1 MSKDKNTRLISA
13 LHKVAEMVGTRKEV
27 NGNDIGLGMQL
38 QYNRCMEEVR
48 IVTDGLFRVVVMG
61 TFTSGKSTLINAL
74 LGSRILPESALPS
87 TAILTFIQFGYDTD
101 DVEIHYRDIVNEDG
115 NVTKGAVE
123 HISKEKFMQTYHYDI
138 ADTEKLSQ
146 MGGIPRFK
154 KVAYS
159 IVRCSLPLVQDGV
172 SIVDTPGLEDKD
184 VATEL
189 ALDIAAKAQAII
201 YVCGERGFAEAD
213 REYFEENFKGNSGNV
228 FFILNKMDNITSDL
242 QRKQAIGRVR
252 YDVKGCFVKA
262 DGSVDEALMSKRVF
276 GLSSL
281 LALDTRRGMTFDED
295 LQKDVPLSEE
305 KQTMKLQRSQF
316 LPFEEALQEFL
327 TTDERCIAQY
337 GKVFR
342 TLLST
347 YNEAVEK
354 VREDLAVYEHE
365 DNLTNEQKAD
375 CQRIINEI
383 ETGLSATEAAFDNC
397 TLKLQN
403 TLALLI
409 RNAIDSVDSTWEM
422 DLATLHEKIR
432 FGMKDYLSLAV
443 SNINVFKS
451 KDERTEDMKR
461 LLQPFS
467 QIIAEHISDKIDRFM
482 EANKTVLQNAIME
495 AEQNVNTNLANV
507 SNLFSQLGDTLTEM
521 PEMGKQEDQDW
532 LQAVISYC
540 VGDASAIVKN
550 CAGGHTAWLE
560 FIRKAMFNGVWQWM
574 VIQIVTGGWGVII
587 CGLIEWLQIKNGK
600 NEMVDRMLTDSKNA
614 ALKEIHAKLDERLRN
629 MNTSIAIKMNEV
641 KNAKCG
647 ESRQRLN
654 DEKGRLEEIE
664 RNMNDNQFNAEQ
676 ERKRTTSIL
685 ASMASEIKSCY
696 LDVFGIPYA
705 EELQQY
711 KIEHLWKE
719 KRYLRNNGTA
729 YKK

>member
-38 QYNRCMEEVR
+38 QYNRCMEEAR

-123 HISKEKFMQTYHYDI
+123 HISKENFMQTYHYDI

-146 MGGIPRFK
+146 TGSIPRFK

-159 IVRCSLPLVQDGV
+159 IVRCSLPLVQYGV

-281 LALDTRRGMTFDED
+281 LALDARRGMTFDED

-327 TTDERCIAQY
+327 TTDERCLAQY

-342 TLLST
+342 TLLCT
-347 YNEAVEK
+347 YNDAVEK
-354 VREDLAVYEHE
+354 VREDLAVYERE

-422 DLATLHEKIR
+422 DLTTLHEKIR

-560 FIRKAMFNGVWQWM
+560 FIRKAVFNGVWQWM

-600 NEMVDRMLTDSKNA
+600 NEMVDRMFTDSKNA

-676 ERKRTTSIL
+676 ERKRTTRIL

-705 EELQQY
+705 EELAT
-711 KIEHLWKE
+711 I
-719 KRYLRNNGTA
+719 
-729 YKK
+729 

>member
-38 QYNRCMEEVR
+38 QYNRCMEEAR

-87 TAILTFIQFGYDTD
+87 TAILTFIQFGCDTD

-123 HISKEKFMQTYHYDI
+123 HISKENFMQTYHYDI
-138 ADTEKLSQ
+138 ADTEKLSLT
-146 MGGIPRFK
+146 GSIPRFK

-159 IVRCSLPLVQDGV
+159 IVRCSLPLVQYGV

-213 REYFEENFKGNSGNV
+213 REYFEENFKGNPGNV
-228 FFILNKMDNITSDL
+228 FFILNKMDNITSDI
-242 QRKQAIGRVR
+242 QRKQALDRVR

-281 LALDTRRGMTFDED
+281 LALDARSGMTFDED

-327 TTDERCIAQY
+327 TTDERCLTQY

-342 TLLST
+342 TLLCT
-347 YNEAVEK
+347 YNDAVEK

-507 SNLFSQLGDTLTEM
+507 SNLFSQLGDTLIEM

-560 FIRKAMFNGVWQWM
+560 FIRKAVFNGVWQWM

-600 NEMVDRMLTDSKNA
+600 NEMVDRMFTDSKNA

-685 ASMASEIKSCY
+685 TSMASEIKSCY

-705 EELQQY
+705 EELAT
-711 KIEHLWKE
+711 I
-719 KRYLRNNGTA
+719 
-729 YKK
+729 

>member
-38 QYNRCMEEVR
+38 QYNRCMEEAR

-123 HISKEKFMQTYHYDI
+123 HISKENFMQTYHYDI

-146 MGGIPRFK
+146 TGSIPRFK

-159 IVRCSLPLVQDGV
+159 IVRCSLPLVQYGV

-213 REYFEENFKGNSGNV
+213 REYFEGNFKGNSGDV

-281 LALDTRRGMTFDED
+281 LALDARRGMTFDED

-327 TTDERCIAQY
+327 TTDERCLAQY

-342 TLLST
+342 TLLCT
-347 YNEAVEK
+347 YNDAVEK
-354 VREDLAVYEHE
+354 VREDLAVYERE
-365 DNLTNEQKAD
+365 DNLSNEQKAD

-560 FIRKAMFNGVWQWM
+560 FIRKAVFNGVWQWM

-600 NEMVDRMLTDSKNA
+600 NEMVDRMFTDSKNA

-676 ERKRTTSIL
+676 ERKRTTRIL

-705 EELQQY
+705 EELAT
-711 KIEHLWKE
+711 I
-719 KRYLRNNGTA
+719 
-729 YKK
+729 

>member
-1 MSKDKNTRLISA
+1 MSKDKNTRLISV
-13 LHKVAEMVGTRKEV
+13 LHKVAEMVGIRKEV

-38 QYNRCMEEVR
+38 QYNRCMEEAR

-61 TFTSGKSTLINAL
+61 TFTSSKSTLINAL

-115 NVTKGAVE
+115 NVTKGTVE
-123 HISKEKFMQTYHYDI
+123 HISKENFIQTYHYDI
-138 ADTEKLSQ
+138 ADNEKLSQ
-146 MGGIPRFK
+146 TGSIPRFK

-213 REYFEENFKGNSGNV
+213 REYFEENFKGNPGNV
-228 FFILNKMDNITSDL
+228 FFILNKMDNITSDI
-242 QRKQAIGRVR
+242 QRKQALDRVR

-281 LALDTRRGMTFDED
+281 LALDARRGMTFDED

-342 TLLST
+342 TLLCT
-347 YNEAVEK
+347 YNDAVEK

-560 FIRKAMFNGVWQWM
+560 FIRKAVFNGVWQWM

-647 ESRQRLN
+647 ENRQRLN
-654 DEKGRLEEIE
+654 DEKGRMEEIE
-664 RNMNDNQFNAEQ
+664 RNMNDNQFNAER

-705 EELQQY
+705 EELAT
-711 KIEHLWKE
+711 I
-719 KRYLRNNGTA
+719 
-729 YKK
+729 

>member
-13 LHKVAEMVGTRKEV
+13 LHKVAEMVGARKEV
-27 NGNDIGLGMQL
+27 NGNNIGLGMQL
-38 QYNRCMEEVR
+38 QYNRCMEEAR
-48 IVTDGLFRVVVMG
+48 MVTDGLFRVVVMG

-87 TAILTFIQFGYDTD
+87 TAILTFIQFGCDTD

-146 MGGIPRFK
+146 TGGIPRFK

-281 LALDTRRGMTFDED
+281 LALDARRGMTFDED

-342 TLLST
+342 TLLCT
-347 YNEAVEK
+347 YNDAVEK

-383 ETGLSATEAAFDNC
+383 ETGLPATEAAFDNC

-560 FIRKAMFNGVWQWM
+560 FIRKAVFNGVWQWM
-574 VIQIVTGGWGVII
+574 VIQIVTCGWGVII

-705 EELQQY
+705 EELAT
-711 KIEHLWKE
+711 I
-719 KRYLRNNGTA
+719 
-729 YKK
+729 

>member
-281 LALDTRRGMTFDED
+281 LALDARRGITFDED

-409 RNAIDSVDSTWEM
+409 RNAINSVDSTWEI

-467 QIIAEHISDKIDRFM
+467 QIIAEYISDKIDRFM

-560 FIRKAMFNGVWQWM
+560 FIRKAVFNGVWQWM

-705 EELQQY
+705 EELAT
-711 KIEHLWKE
+711 I
-719 KRYLRNNGTA
+719 
-729 YKK
+729 

>member
-38 QYNRCMEEVR
+38 QYNRCMEEAR

-101 DVEIHYRDIVNEDG
+101 NVEIHYRDIVNEDG

-123 HISKEKFMQTYHYDI
+123 HISKENFMQTYHYDI

-146 MGGIPRFK
+146 TGSIPRFK

-159 IVRCSLPLVQDGV
+159 IVRCSLPLVQYGV

-213 REYFEENFKGNSGNV
+213 REYFEENFKGNPGNV
-228 FFILNKMDNITSDL
+228 FFILNKMDNITSDI
-242 QRKQAIGRVR
+242 QRKQALDRVR

-281 LALDTRRGMTFDED
+281 LALDARRGMTFDED

-342 TLLST
+342 TLLCT
-347 YNEAVEK
+347 YNDAVEK

-432 FGMKDYLSLAV
+432 FGMKDYLSLAA

-461 LLQPFS
+461 LQQPFS

-560 FIRKAMFNGVWQWM
+560 FIRKAVFNGVWQWM

-705 EELQQY
+705 EELAT
-711 KIEHLWKE
+711 I
-719 KRYLRNNGTA
+719 
-729 YKK
+729 

>member
-27 NGNDIGLGMQL
+27 NGNDIGLGMLL
-38 QYNRCMEEVR
+38 QYNRCMEEAR

-115 NVTKGAVE
+115 NVNKGAVE
-123 HISKEKFMQTYHYDI
+123 HISKENFMQTYHYDI

-146 MGGIPRFK
+146 TGSIPRFK

-159 IVRCSLPLVQDGV
+159 IVRCSLPLVQYGV

-281 LALDTRRGMTFDED
+281 LALDARRGMTFDED

-342 TLLST
+342 TLLCT
-347 YNEAVEK
+347 YNDAVEK
-354 VREDLAVYEHE
+354 VHEDLAVYEHE

-383 ETGLSATEAAFDNC
+383 ETGLPATEAAFDNC

-560 FIRKAMFNGVWQWM
+560 FIRKAVFNGVWQWM

-647 ESRQRLN
+647 ESRQQLN

-705 EELQQY
+705 EELAT
-711 KIEHLWKE
+711 I
-719 KRYLRNNGTA
+719 
-729 YKK
+729 

>member
-38 QYNRCMEEVR
+38 QYNRCMEEAR

-115 NVTKGAVE
+115 NVTKGTVE
-123 HISKEKFMQTYHYDI
+123 HISKENFIQTYHYDI
-138 ADTEKLSQ
+138 ADNEKLSQ
-146 MGGIPRFK
+146 TGSIPRFK

-213 REYFEENFKGNSGNV
+213 REYFEENFKGNPGNV
-228 FFILNKMDNITSDL
+228 FFILNKMDNITSDI
-242 QRKQAIGRVR
+242 QRKQALDRVR

-281 LALDTRRGMTFDED
+281 LALDARRGMTFDED

-342 TLLST
+342 TLLCT
-347 YNEAVEK
+347 YNDAVEK

-560 FIRKAMFNGVWQWM
+560 FIRKAVFNGVWQWM

-647 ESRQRLN
+647 ENRQRLN
-654 DEKGRLEEIE
+654 DEKGRMEEIE
-664 RNMNDNQFNAEQ
+664 RNMNDNQFNAER

-705 EELQQY
+705 EELAT
-711 KIEHLWKE
+711 I
-719 KRYLRNNGTA
+719 
-729 YKK
+729 

>member
-13 LHKVAEMVGTRKEV
+13 LHKVAEMVGARKEV
-27 NGNDIGLGMQL
+27 NGNNIGLGMQL
-38 QYNRCMEEVR
+38 QYNRCMEEAR
-48 IVTDGLFRVVVMG
+48 MVTDGLFRVVVMG

-87 TAILTFIQFGYDTD
+87 TAILTFIQFGCDTD

-138 ADTEKLSQ
+138 ANTEKLSQ

-281 LALDTRRGMTFDED
+281 LALDARRGMTFDED

-342 TLLST
+342 TLLCT
-347 YNEAVEK
+347 YNDAVEK
-354 VREDLAVYEHE
+354 VHEDLAVYEHE

-383 ETGLSATEAAFDNC
+383 ETGLPATEATFDNC

-403 TLALLI
+403 ILALLI

-507 SNLFSQLGDTLTEM
+507 SNLFSQLGDTLIEM

-560 FIRKAMFNGVWQWM
+560 FIRKAVFNGVWQWM

-705 EELQQY
+705 EELAT
-711 KIEHLWKE
+711 I
-719 KRYLRNNGTA
+719 
-729 YKK
+729 

>member
-38 QYNRCMEEVR
+38 QYNRCMEEAR

-115 NVTKGAVE
+115 NVTKGTVE
-123 HISKEKFMQTYHYDI
+123 HISKENFIQTYHYDI

-146 MGGIPRFK
+146 TGSIPRFK

-159 IVRCSLPLVQDGV
+159 IVRCSLPLVQYGV

-213 REYFEENFKGNSGNV
+213 REYFEENFKGNPGNV
-228 FFILNKMDNITSDL
+228 FFILNKLDNITSDI
-242 QRKQAIGRVR
+242 QRKQALDRVR

-262 DGSVDEALMSKRVF
+262 DGSVDKALMSKRVF

-281 LALDTRRGMTFDED
+281 LALDARRGMTFDED

-342 TLLST
+342 TLLCT
-347 YNEAVEK
+347 YNDAVEK

-409 RNAIDSVDSTWEM
+409 RNAIDSVDSTWEV

-560 FIRKAMFNGVWQWM
+560 FIRKAVFNGVWQWM

-614 ALKEIHAKLDERLRN
+614 ALKEIHAKLDKRLRN

-705 EELQQY
+705 EELAT
-711 KIEHLWKE
+711 I
-719 KRYLRNNGTA
+719 
-729 YKK
+729 

>member
-1 MSKDKNTRLISA
+1 MSKDKNTRLISV
-13 LHKVAEMVGTRKEV
+13 LHKVAEMVGIRKEV

-38 QYNRCMEEVR
+38 QYNRCMEEAR

-115 NVTKGAVE
+115 NVTKGTVE
-123 HISKEKFMQTYHYDI
+123 HISKENFIQTYHYDI
-138 ADTEKLSQ
+138 ADNEKLSQ
-146 MGGIPRFK
+146 TGSIPRFK

-201 YVCGERGFAEAD
+201 YVCGERGVAEAD
-213 REYFEENFKGNSGNV
+213 REYFEENFKGNPGNV
-228 FFILNKMDNITSDL
+228 FFILNKMDNITSDI
-242 QRKQAIGRVR
+242 QRKQALDRVR

-281 LALDTRRGMTFDED
+281 LALDARRGMTFDED

-342 TLLST
+342 TLLCT
-347 YNEAVEK
+347 YNDAVEK

-560 FIRKAMFNGVWQWM
+560 FIRKAVFNGVWQWM

-647 ESRQRLN
+647 ENRQRLN
-654 DEKGRLEEIE
+654 DEKGRMEEIE
-664 RNMNDNQFNAEQ
+664 RNMNDNQFNAER

-705 EELQQY
+705 EELAT
-711 KIEHLWKE
+711 I
-719 KRYLRNNGTA
+719 
-729 YKK
+729 

>member
-13 LHKVAEMVGTRKEV
+13 LHKVAEMVGARKEV
-27 NGNDIGLGMQL
+27 NGNNIGLGMQL
-38 QYNRCMEEVR
+38 QYNRCMEEAR
-48 IVTDGLFRVVVMG
+48 MVTDGLFRVVVMG

-87 TAILTFIQFGYDTD
+87 TAILTFIQFGCDTD

-262 DGSVDEALMSKRVF
+262 DGFVDEALMSKRVF

-281 LALDTRRGMTFDED
+281 LALDARRGMTFDED

-342 TLLST
+342 TLLCT
-347 YNEAVEK
+347 YNDAVEK
-354 VREDLAVYEHE
+354 VHEDLAVYEHE

-383 ETGLSATEAAFDNC
+383 ETGLPATEAAFDNC

-560 FIRKAMFNGVWQWM
+560 FIRKAVFNGVWQWM

-705 EELQQY
+705 EELAT
-711 KIEHLWKE
+711 I
-719 KRYLRNNGTA
+719 
-729 YKK
+729 

>member
-13 LHKVAEMVGTRKEV
+13 LHKVAEMVGARKEV
-27 NGNDIGLGMQL
+27 NGNNIGLGMQL
-38 QYNRCMEEVR
+38 QYNRCMEEAR
-48 IVTDGLFRVVVMG
+48 MVTDGLFRVVVMG

-87 TAILTFIQFGYDTD
+87 TAILTFIQFGCDTD

-123 HISKEKFMQTYHYDI
+123 HISKEKFMQTYHYEI

-281 LALDTRRGMTFDED
+281 LALDARRGMTFDED

-342 TLLST
+342 TLLCT
-347 YNEAVEK
+347 YNDAVEK

-383 ETGLSATEAAFDNC
+383 ETGLPATEAAFDNC

-521 PEMGKQEDQDW
+521 PEIGKQEDQDW

-560 FIRKAMFNGVWQWM
+560 FIRKAVFNGVWQWM

-705 EELQQY
+705 EELAT
-711 KIEHLWKE
+711 I
-719 KRYLRNNGTA
+719 
-729 YKK
+729 

>member
-38 QYNRCMEEVR
+38 QYNRCMEEAR

-123 HISKEKFMQTYHYDI
+123 HISKENFMQTYHYDI

-146 MGGIPRFK
+146 TGSIPRFK

-159 IVRCSLPLVQDGV
+159 IVRCSLPLVQYGV

-262 DGSVDEALMSKRVF
+262 DGSVDAALMSKRVF

-281 LALDTRRGMTFDED
+281 LALDARRGMTFDED

-327 TTDERCIAQY
+327 TTDERCLAQY

-342 TLLST
+342 TLLCT
-347 YNEAVEK
+347 YNDAVEK

-560 FIRKAMFNGVWQWM
+560 FIRKAVFNGVWQWM

-600 NEMVDRMLTDSKNA
+600 NEMVDRMFTDSKNA

-641 KNAKCG
+641 KNTKCG

-676 ERKRTTSIL
+676 ERKRTTRIL

-705 EELQQY
+705 EELAT
-711 KIEHLWKE
+711 I
-719 KRYLRNNGTA
+719 
-729 YKK
+729 

>member
-38 QYNRCMEEVR
+38 QYNRCMEEAR

-123 HISKEKFMQTYHYDI
+123 HISKENFMQTYHYDI

-146 MGGIPRFK
+146 TGSIPRFK

-159 IVRCSLPLVQDGV
+159 IVRCSLPLVQYGV

-201 YVCGERGFAEAD
+201 YVCGERGIAEAD

-281 LALDTRRGMTFDED
+281 LALDARRGMTFDED

-327 TTDERCIAQY
+327 TTDERCLAQY

-342 TLLST
+342 TLLCT
-347 YNEAVEK
+347 YNDAVEK

-495 AEQNVNTNLANV
+495 AEQNVNTNLGNV

-560 FIRKAMFNGVWQWM
+560 FIRKAVFNGVWQWM

-600 NEMVDRMLTDSKNA
+600 NEMVDRMFTDSKNA

-676 ERKRTTSIL
+676 ERKRTTRIL

-705 EELQQY
+705 EELAT
-711 KIEHLWKE
+711 I
-719 KRYLRNNGTA
+719 
-729 YKK
+729 

>member
-38 QYNRCMEEVR
+38 QYNRCMEEAR

-123 HISKEKFMQTYHYDI
+123 HISKENFMQTYHYDI

-146 MGGIPRFK
+146 TGSIPRFK

-159 IVRCSLPLVQDGV
+159 IVRCSLPLVQYGV

-213 REYFEENFKGNSGNV
+213 REYFEENFKGNPGNV
-228 FFILNKMDNITSDL
+228 FFILNKMDNITSDI
-242 QRKQAIGRVR
+242 QRKQALDRVR

-281 LALDTRRGMTFDED
+281 LALDARRGMTFDED

-316 LPFEEALQEFL
+316 LPFEEALLEFL
-327 TTDERCIAQY
+327 ATDERCIAQY

-347 YNEAVEK
+347 YNEAVDK
-354 VREDLAVYEHE
+354 VRENLAVYEHE
-365 DNLTNEQKAD
+365 DKLTNEQKAD

-409 RNAIDSVDSTWEM
+409 RNAIDSVDSTWEV

-560 FIRKAMFNGVWQWM
+560 FIRKAVFNGVWQWM

-600 NEMVDRMLTDSKNA
+600 NEMIDRMLTDSKNA

-696 LDVFGIPYA
+696 LDVFGIPNA
-705 EELQQY
+705 EELAT
-711 KIEHLWKE
+711 I
-719 KRYLRNNGTA
+719 
-729 YKK
+729 

>member
-38 QYNRCMEEVR
+38 QYNRCMEEAR

-123 HISKEKFMQTYHYDI
+123 HISKENFMQTYHYDI

-146 MGGIPRFK
+146 TGSIPRFK

-159 IVRCSLPLVQDGV
+159 IVRCSLPLVQYGV

-213 REYFEENFKGNSGNV
+213 REYFEENFKGNPGNV
-228 FFILNKMDNITSDL
+228 FFILNKLDNITSDI
-242 QRKQAIGRVR
+242 QRKQALDRVR

-281 LALDTRRGMTFDED
+281 LALDARRGMTFDED

-327 TTDERCIAQY
+327 TTDERCLAQY

-342 TLLST
+342 TLLCT
-347 YNEAVEK
+347 YNDAVDK

-560 FIRKAMFNGVWQWM
+560 FIRKAVFNGVWQWM

-705 EELQQY
+705 EELAT
-711 KIEHLWKE
+711 I
-719 KRYLRNNGTA
+719 
-729 YKK
+729 

>member
-13 LHKVAEMVGTRKEV
+13 LHKVAEMVGTSKEV

-38 QYNRCMEEVR
+38 QYNRCMEEAR

-123 HISKEKFMQTYHYDI
+123 HISKENFMQTYHYDI

-146 MGGIPRFK
+146 TGSIPRFK

-159 IVRCSLPLVQDGV
+159 IVRCSLPLVQYGV

-228 FFILNKMDNITSDL
+228 FFILNKMDNIISDL

-281 LALDTRRGMTFDED
+281 LALDARRGMTFDED

-327 TTDERCIAQY
+327 TTDERCLAQY

-342 TLLST
+342 TLLCT
-347 YNEAVEK
+347 YNDAVEK

-365 DNLTNEQKAD
+365 DNLTNEQKTD

-521 PEMGKQEDQDW
+521 PEMGKQEDQDL

-560 FIRKAMFNGVWQWM
+560 FIRKAVFNGVWQWM

-654 DEKGRLEEIE
+654 DEKDRLEEIE

-705 EELQQY
+705 EELAT
-711 KIEHLWKE
+711 I
-719 KRYLRNNGTA
+719 
-729 YKK
+729 

>member
-1 MSKDKNTRLISA
+1 MSKNKNTRLISA
-13 LHKVAEMVGTRKEV
+13 LHKVAEMVGARKEV

-38 QYNRCMEEVR
+38 QYNRCMEEAR
-48 IVTDGLFRVVVMG
+48 MVTDGLFRVVVMG

-87 TAILTFIQFGYDTD
+87 TAILTFIQFGCDTD

-228 FFILNKMDNITSDL
+228 FFILNKMDNIISDL

-281 LALDTRRGMTFDED
+281 LALDARRGMTFDED

-327 TTDERCIAQY
+327 TTDERCLAQY

-342 TLLST
+342 TLLCT
-347 YNEAVEK
+347 YNDAVEK
-354 VREDLAVYEHE
+354 VREDLAVYEHK

-560 FIRKAMFNGVWQWM
+560 FIRKAVFNGVWQWM

-600 NEMVDRMLTDSKNA
+600 NEMVDRMFTDSKNA

-696 LDVFGIPYA
+696 LDIFGIPYA
-705 EELQQY
+705 EELAT
-711 KIEHLWKE
+711 I
-719 KRYLRNNGTA
+719 
-729 YKK
+729 

>member
-38 QYNRCMEEVR
+38 QYNRCMEEAR
-48 IVTDGLFRVVVMG
+48 IVTDGLFRVAVMG

-123 HISKEKFMQTYHYDI
+123 HISKENFMQTYHYDI

-146 MGGIPRFK
+146 TGSIPRFK

-159 IVRCSLPLVQDGV
+159 IVRCSLPLVQYGV

-213 REYFEENFKGNSGNV
+213 REYFEENFKGNPGNV
-228 FFILNKMDNITSDL
+228 FFILNKLDNITSDI
-242 QRKQAIGRVR
+242 QRKQALDRVR

-281 LALDTRRGMTFDED
+281 LALDARRGMTFDED

-327 TTDERCIAQY
+327 TTDERCLAQY

-342 TLLST
+342 TLLCT
-347 YNEAVEK
+347 YNDAVEK

-560 FIRKAMFNGVWQWM
+560 FIRKAVFNGVWQWM

-705 EELQQY
+705 EELAT
-711 KIEHLWKE
+711 I
-719 KRYLRNNGTA
+719 
-729 YKK
+729 

>member
-38 QYNRCMEEVR
+38 QYNRCMEEAR

-115 NVTKGAVE
+115 NVTKGTVE
-123 HISKEKFMQTYHYDI
+123 HISKENFIQTYHYDI

-146 MGGIPRFK
+146 TGSIPRFK

-159 IVRCSLPLVQDGV
+159 IVRCSLPLVQYGV

-213 REYFEENFKGNSGNV
+213 REYFEENFKGNPGNV
-228 FFILNKMDNITSDL
+228 FFILNKLDNITSDI
-242 QRKQAIGRVR
+242 QRKQALDRVR

-281 LALDTRRGMTFDED
+281 LALDARRGMTFDED

-342 TLLST
+342 TLLCT
-347 YNEAVEK
+347 YNDAVEK

-409 RNAIDSVDSTWEM
+409 RNAIDSVDSTWEV

-560 FIRKAMFNGVWQWM
+560 FIRKAVFNGVWQWM

-705 EELQQY
+705 EELAT
-711 KIEHLWKE
+711 I
-719 KRYLRNNGTA
+719 
-729 YKK
+729 

>member
-13 LHKVAEMVGTRKEV
+13 LHKVAEMVGARKEV
-27 NGNDIGLGMQL
+27 NGNNIGLGMQL
-38 QYNRCMEEVR
+38 QYNRCIEEAR
-48 IVTDGLFRVVVMG
+48 MVTDGLFRVVVMG

-115 NVTKGAVE
+115 NVTKGTVE
-123 HISKEKFMQTYHYDI
+123 HISKENFIQTYHYDI
-138 ADTEKLSQ
+138 ADNEKLSQ
-146 MGGIPRFK
+146 TGSIPRFK

-213 REYFEENFKGNSGNV
+213 REYFEENFKGNPGNV
-228 FFILNKMDNITSDL
+228 FFILNKMDNITSDI
-242 QRKQAIGRVR
+242 QRKQALDRVR

-281 LALDTRRGMTFDED
+281 LALDARRGMTFDED

-342 TLLST
+342 TLLCT
-347 YNEAVEK
+347 YNDAVEK

-560 FIRKAMFNGVWQWM
+560 FIRKAVFNGVWQWM

-600 NEMVDRMLTDSKNA
+600 NEMVDRMFTDSKNA

-654 DEKGRLEEIE
+654 DEKSRLEEIE

-705 EELQQY
+705 EELAT
-711 KIEHLWKE
+711 I
-719 KRYLRNNGTA
+719 
-729 YKK
+729 

>member
-1 MSKDKNTRLISA
+1 MSKDKNTRLISV
-13 LHKVAEMVGTRKEV
+13 LHKVAEMVGIRKEV

-38 QYNRCMEEVR
+38 QYNRCMEEAR

-115 NVTKGAVE
+115 NVTKGTVE
-123 HISKEKFMQTYHYDI
+123 HISKENFIQTYHYDI
-138 ADTEKLSQ
+138 ADNEKLSQ
-146 MGGIPRFK
+146 TGSIPRFK

-159 IVRCSLPLVQDGV
+159 IVRFSLPLVQDGV

-213 REYFEENFKGNSGNV
+213 REYFEENFKGNPGNV
-228 FFILNKMDNITSDL
+228 FFILNKMDNITSDI
-242 QRKQAIGRVR
+242 QRKQALDRVR

-281 LALDTRRGMTFDED
+281 LALDARRGMTFDED

-342 TLLST
+342 TLLCT
-347 YNEAVEK
+347 YNDAVEK

-560 FIRKAMFNGVWQWM
+560 FIRKAVFNGVWQWM

-647 ESRQRLN
+647 ENRQRLN
-654 DEKGRLEEIE
+654 DEKGRMEEIE
-664 RNMNDNQFNAEQ
+664 RNMNDNQFNAER

-705 EELQQY
+705 EELAT
-711 KIEHLWKE
+711 I
-719 KRYLRNNGTA
+719 
-729 YKK
+729 

>member
-13 LHKVAEMVGTRKEV
+13 LHKVAEMVGTSKEV

-38 QYNRCMEEVR
+38 QYNRCMEEAR

-123 HISKEKFMQTYHYDI
+123 HISKENFMQTYHYDI

-146 MGGIPRFK
+146 TGSIPRFK

-159 IVRCSLPLVQDGV
+159 IVRCSLPLVQYGV

-213 REYFEENFKGNSGNV
+213 REYFEENFKGNPGNV
-228 FFILNKMDNITSDL
+228 FFILNKLDNITSDI
-242 QRKQAIGRVR
+242 QRKQALDRVR

-281 LALDTRRGMTFDED
+281 LALDARRGMTFDED

-327 TTDERCIAQY
+327 TTDERCLAQY

-342 TLLST
+342 TLLCT
-347 YNEAVEK
+347 YNDAVEK

-365 DNLTNEQKAD
+365 DNLTNEQKTD

-560 FIRKAMFNGVWQWM
+560 FIRKAVFNGVWQWM

-705 EELQQY
+705 EELAT
-711 KIEHLWKE
+711 I
-719 KRYLRNNGTA
+719 
-729 YKK
+729 

>member
-1 MSKDKNTRLISA
+1 MSKDKNTRLISV
-13 LHKVAEMVGTRKEV
+13 LHKVAEMVGIRKEV

-38 QYNRCMEEVR
+38 QYNRCMEEAR

-115 NVTKGAVE
+115 NVTKGTVE
-123 HISKEKFMQTYHYDI
+123 HISKENFIQTYHYDI
-138 ADTEKLSQ
+138 ADNEKLSQ
-146 MGGIPRFK
+146 TGSIPRFK

-213 REYFEENFKGNSGNV
+213 REYFEENFKGNPGNV
-228 FFILNKMDNITSDL
+228 FFILNKMDNITSDI
-242 QRKQAIGRVR
+242 QRKQALDRVR

-281 LALDTRRGMTFDED
+281 LALDARRGMTFNED

-342 TLLST
+342 TLLCT
-347 YNEAVEK
+347 YNDAVEK

-403 TLALLI
+403 TLVLLI

-451 KDERTEDMKR
+451 KDERTKDMKR

-482 EANKTVLQNAIME
+482 EANKTVLQNVIME

-507 SNLFSQLGDTLTEM
+507 SNLLSQLGDTLTEM

-560 FIRKAMFNGVWQWM
+560 FIRKAVFNGVWQWM

-647 ESRQRLN
+647 ENRQRLN
-654 DEKGRLEEIE
+654 DEKGRMEEIE
-664 RNMNDNQFNAEQ
+664 RNMNDNQFNAER

-705 EELQQY
+705 EELAT
-711 KIEHLWKE
+711 I
-719 KRYLRNNGTA
+719 
-729 YKK
+729 

>member
-38 QYNRCMEEVR
+38 QYNRCMEEAR

-123 HISKEKFMQTYHYDI
+123 HISKENFMQTYHYDI

-146 MGGIPRFK
+146 TGSIPRFK

-159 IVRCSLPLVQDGV
+159 IVRCSLPLVQYGV

-213 REYFEENFKGNSGNV
+213 REYFEENFKGNPGNV
-228 FFILNKMDNITSDL
+228 FFILNKLDNITSDI
-242 QRKQAIGRVR
+242 QRKQALDRVR

-281 LALDTRRGMTFDED
+281 LALDARRGMTFDED

-327 TTDERCIAQY
+327 TTDERCLAQY

-342 TLLST
+342 TLLCT
-347 YNEAVEK
+347 YNDAVEK

-560 FIRKAMFNGVWQWM
+560 FIRKAVFNGVWQWM

-614 ALKEIHAKLDERLRN
+614 ALMEIHAKLDERLRN

-705 EELQQY
+705 EELAT
-711 KIEHLWKE
+711 I
-719 KRYLRNNGTA
+719 
-729 YKK
+729 

>member
-38 QYNRCMEEVR
+38 QYNRCMEEAR

-87 TAILTFIQFGYDTD
+87 TAILTFIQFGYYTD

-123 HISKEKFMQTYHYDI
+123 HISKENFMQTYHYDI

-146 MGGIPRFK
+146 TGSIPRFK

-159 IVRCSLPLVQDGV
+159 IVRCSLPLVQYGV

-213 REYFEENFKGNSGNV
+213 REYFEENFKGNPGNV
-228 FFILNKMDNITSDL
+228 FFILNKMDNITSDI
-242 QRKQAIGRVR
+242 QRKQALDRVR

-281 LALDTRRGMTFDED
+281 LALDARRGMTFDED

-316 LPFEEALQEFL
+316 LPFEEALLEFL
-327 TTDERCIAQY
+327 ATDERCIAQY

-347 YNEAVEK
+347 YNEAVDK
-354 VREDLAVYEHE
+354 VRENLAVYEHE
-365 DNLTNEQKAD
+365 DKLTNEQKAD

-409 RNAIDSVDSTWEM
+409 RNAIDSVDSTWEV

-532 LQAVISYC
+532 LPAVISYC

-560 FIRKAMFNGVWQWM
+560 FIRKAVFNGVWQWM

-600 NEMVDRMLTDSKNA
+600 NEMIDRMLTDSKNA

-705 EELQQY
+705 EELAT
-711 KIEHLWKE
+711 I
-719 KRYLRNNGTA
+719 
-729 YKK
+729 

>member
-13 LHKVAEMVGTRKEV
+13 LHKVAEMVGARKEV
-27 NGNDIGLGMQL
+27 NGNNIGLGMQL
-38 QYNRCMEEVR
+38 QYNRCIEEAR
-48 IVTDGLFRVVVMG
+48 MVTDGLFRVVVMG

-87 TAILTFIQFGYDTD
+87 TAILTFIQFGCDTD

-228 FFILNKMDNITSDL
+228 FFILNKMDNITSDI

-281 LALDTRRGMTFDED
+281 LALDARRGKTFDED

-327 TTDERCIAQY
+327 TTDERCLAQY

-342 TLLST
+342 TLLCT
-347 YNEAVEK
+347 YNDAVEK
-354 VREDLAVYEHE
+354 VRDDLAVYEHE
-365 DNLTNEQKAD
+365 DNLTNEQKAE

-432 FGMKDYLSLAV
+432 FGMKDYLSLAA

-467 QIIAEHISDKIDRFM
+467 QIIAEHISYKIDRFM
-482 EANKTVLQNAIME
+482 EANKTVLQNAISE
-495 AEQNVNTNLANV
+495 AERNVNTNLANV

-560 FIRKAMFNGVWQWM
+560 FIRKAVFNGVWQWM

-600 NEMVDRMLTDSKNA
+600 NEMVDRMFTDSKNA

-654 DEKGRLEEIE
+654 DEKSRLEEIE

-705 EELQQY
+705 EELAT
-711 KIEHLWKE
+711 I
-719 KRYLRNNGTA
+719 
-729 YKK
+729 

>member
-27 NGNDIGLGMQL
+27 NGNNIGLGMQL
-38 QYNRCMEEVR
+38 QYNRCMEEAR

-123 HISKEKFMQTYHYDI
+123 HISKENFMQTYHYDI

-146 MGGIPRFK
+146 TGSIPRFK

-159 IVRCSLPLVQDGV
+159 IVRCSLPLVQYGV

-213 REYFEENFKGNSGNV
+213 REYFEENFKGNPGNV
-228 FFILNKMDNITSDL
+228 FFFLNKLDNITSDI
-242 QRKQAIGRVR
+242 QRKQALDRVR

-281 LALDTRRGMTFDED
+281 LALDARRGMTFDED

-327 TTDERCIAQY
+327 TTDERCLAQY

-342 TLLST
+342 TLLCT
-347 YNEAVEK
+347 YNDAVEK

-409 RNAIDSVDSTWEM
+409 RNAIDSVDSTWET

-560 FIRKAMFNGVWQWM
+560 FIRKAVFNGVWQWM

-705 EELQQY
+705 EELAT
-711 KIEHLWKE
+711 I
-719 KRYLRNNGTA
+719 
-729 YKK
+729 

>member
-38 QYNRCMEEVR
+38 QYNRCMEEAR

-123 HISKEKFMQTYHYDI
+123 HISKENFMQTYHYDI

-146 MGGIPRFK
+146 TGSIPRFK

-159 IVRCSLPLVQDGV
+159 IVRYSLPLVQYGV

-213 REYFEENFKGNSGNV
+213 REFFEENFKGNSGNV

-281 LALDTRRGMTFDED
+281 LALDARRGMTFDED

-327 TTDERCIAQY
+327 TTDERCLAQY

-342 TLLST
+342 TLLCT
-347 YNEAVEK
+347 YNDAVEK

-383 ETGLSATEAAFDNC
+383 ETGLSATETAFDNC

-409 RNAIDSVDSTWEM
+409 RNAIDSVDSTWEV

-550 CAGGHTAWLE
+550 CAGGHTAWLV
-560 FIRKAMFNGVWQWM
+560 FIRKAVFNGVWQWM

-705 EELQQY
+705 RGRQT
-711 KIEHLWKE
+711 I
-719 KRYLRNNGTA
+719 
-729 YKK
+729 

>member
-13 LHKVAEMVGTRKEV
+13 LHKVAEMVGARKEV
-27 NGNDIGLGMQL
+27 NGNNIGLGMQL
-38 QYNRCMEEVR
+38 QYNRCMEEAR
-48 IVTDGLFRVVVMG
+48 MVTDGLFRVVVMG
-61 TFTSGKSTLINAL
+61 TFTSGKSSLINAL

-87 TAILTFIQFGYDTD
+87 TAILTFIQFGCDTE

-115 NVTKGAVE
+115 NVTKGAME

-189 ALDIAAKAQAII
+189 ALDIAAKAQTII
-201 YVCGERGFAEAD
+201 YVCGERGFAETD

-228 FFILNKMDNITSDL
+228 FFILNKMDNITSDI

-281 LALDTRRGMTFDED
+281 LALDARRGMTFDED

-327 TTDERCIAQY
+327 TTDERCLAQY

-342 TLLST
+342 TLLCT
-347 YNEAVEK
+347 YNDAVEK
-354 VREDLAVYEHE
+354 VRDDLAVYEHE
-365 DNLTNEQKAD
+365 DNLTNEQKAE

-432 FGMKDYLSLAV
+432 FGMKDYLSLAA

-467 QIIAEHISDKIDRFM
+467 QIIAELISYKIDRFM
-482 EANKTVLQNAIME
+482 EANKTVLQNAISE
-495 AEQNVNTNLANV
+495 AERNVNTNLANV

-521 PEMGKQEDQDW
+521 PEMGKQEDHDW

-560 FIRKAMFNGVWQWM
+560 FIRKAVFNGVWQWM

-600 NEMVDRMLTDSKNA
+600 NEMVDRMFTDSKNA

-654 DEKGRLEEIE
+654 DEKSRLEEIE

-705 EELQQY
+705 EELAT
-711 KIEHLWKE
+711 I
-719 KRYLRNNGTA
+719 
-729 YKK
+729 

>member
-38 QYNRCMEEVR
+38 QYNRCMEEAR

-123 HISKEKFMQTYHYDI
+123 HISKENFMQTYHYDI

-146 MGGIPRFK
+146 TGSIPRFK

-159 IVRCSLPLVQDGV
+159 IVRCSLPLVQYGV

-281 LALDTRRGMTFDED
+281 LALDARRGMTFDED

-451 KDERTEDMKR
+451 KVERTEDMKR

-560 FIRKAMFNGVWQWM
+560 FIRKAVFNGVWQWM

-705 EELQQY
+705 EELAT
-711 KIEHLWKE
+711 I
-719 KRYLRNNGTA
+719 
-729 YKK
+729 

>member
-1 MSKDKNTRLISA
+1 MSKDKNTRLISV
-13 LHKVAEMVGTRKEV
+13 LHKVAEMVGIRKEV

-38 QYNRCMEEVR
+38 QYNRCMEEAR

-115 NVTKGAVE
+115 NVTKGTVE
-123 HISKEKFMQTYHYDI
+123 HISKENFIQTYHYDI
-138 ADTEKLSQ
+138 ADNEKLSQ
-146 MGGIPRFK
+146 TGSIPRFK

-213 REYFEENFKGNSGNV
+213 REYFEENFKGNPGNV
-228 FFILNKMDNITSDL
+228 FFILNKMDNITSDI
-242 QRKQAIGRVR
+242 QRKQALDRVR

-281 LALDTRRGMTFDED
+281 LALDARRGMTFDED

-342 TLLST
+342 TLLCT
-347 YNEAVEK
+347 YNDAVEK

-560 FIRKAMFNGVWQWM
+560 FIRKAVFNGVWQWM

-647 ESRQRLN
+647 ENRQRLN
-654 DEKGRLEEIE
+654 DEKGRMEEIE
-664 RNMNDNQFNAEQ
+664 RNMNDNQFNAER

-705 EELQQY
+705 EELAT
-711 KIEHLWKE
+711 I
-719 KRYLRNNGTA
+719 
-729 YKK
+729 

>member
-13 LHKVAEMVGTRKEV
+13 LHKVAEMVGARKEV
-27 NGNDIGLGMQL
+27 NGNNIGLGMQL
-38 QYNRCMEEVR
+38 QYNRCMEEAR
-48 IVTDGLFRVVVMG
+48 MVTDGLFRVVVMG

-87 TAILTFIQFGYDTD
+87 TAILTFIQFGCDTD

-281 LALDTRRGMTFDED
+281 LALDARRGMTFDED

-342 TLLST
+342 TLLCT
-347 YNEAVEK
+347 YNDAVEK

-383 ETGLSATEAAFDNC
+383 ETGLPATEAAFDNC

-507 SNLFSQLGDTLTEM
+507 SNLFSQLGDTLTEI

-560 FIRKAMFNGVWQWM
+560 FIRKAVFNGVWQWM

-705 EELQQY
+705 EELAT
-711 KIEHLWKE
+711 I
-719 KRYLRNNGTA
+719 
-729 YKK
+729 

>member
-38 QYNRCMEEVR
+38 QYNRCMEEAR

-87 TAILTFIQFGYDTD
+87 TAILTFIQFGCDTD

-242 QRKQAIGRVR
+242 QRKQALDRVR

-281 LALDTRRGMTFDED
+281 LALDARRGMTFDED

-342 TLLST
+342 TLLCT
-347 YNEAVEK
+347 YNDAVEK
-354 VREDLAVYEHE
+354 VHEDLAVYEHE

-383 ETGLSATEAAFDNC
+383 ETGLPATEAAFDNC

-560 FIRKAMFNGVWQWM
+560 FIRKAVFNGVWQWM

-705 EELQQY
+705 EELAT
-711 KIEHLWKE
+711 I
-719 KRYLRNNGTA
+719 
-729 YKK
+729 

>member
-38 QYNRCMEEVR
+38 QYNRCMEEAR

-123 HISKEKFMQTYHYDI
+123 HISKENFMQTYHYDI

-146 MGGIPRFK
+146 TGSIPRFK

-159 IVRCSLPLVQDGV
+159 IVRCSLPLVQYGV

-281 LALDTRRGMTFDED
+281 LALDARRGMTFDED

-327 TTDERCIAQY
+327 TTDERCLAQY

-342 TLLST
+342 TLLCT
-347 YNEAVEK
+347 YNDAVEK

-467 QIIAEHISDKIDRFM
+467 QIIAEHISNKIDRFM

-550 CAGGHTAWLE
+550 CAGGHTAWLV
-560 FIRKAMFNGVWQWM
+560 FIRKAVFNGVWQWM

-705 EELQQY
+705 EELAT
-711 KIEHLWKE
+711 I
-719 KRYLRNNGTA
+719 
-729 YKK
+729 